1 MLCSSSN
8 KVRNKEQVLN
18 KQGTRDRNQM
28 ETSVLRPRGRTPHR
42 TMTLWGVRSSVES
55 PGFPTPCPW
64 DLARPATAPTYRWGR
79 LEGARPH
86 PGTECQVS
94 SASQKSLSCSFPLN
108 THPCRPSL
116 RAGRPRQR
124 FMITDPFNPRDDP
137 GRHLRPGG
145 RRGSLRRRLL
155 SPSGTECSAS
165 RRMALSLPDTR
176 PARRGGA

>member
-1 MLCSSSN
+1 
-8 KVRNKEQVLN
+8 
-18 KQGTRDRNQM
+18 M

-42 TMTLWGVRSSVES
+42 TMTLRGVRSSVES
-55 PGFPTPCPW
+55 PGFPTPCPR

-79 LEGARPH
+79 LSRRRTSPTRATAPAYRWALLEGARPH

-155 SPSGTECSAS
+155 SPSGTECLAS